1 MDWPRFSSLYRG
13 WTSQSEDKLEQQ
25 AVALGW
31 RGIMG
36 NFTDVLA
43 ARIPKNISDALRR
56 PSKGCFCLTYA
67 RYARG
72 ALPKANSGVNRGL
85 SICRMRL
92 PAPNRVANRAH
103 CRAGTKYRPRLA
115 CRRKGKDPSA
125 AKATARQAPTVG
137 RLRLSPRFCCARV
150 STGGVEQIS
159 ARTGRLV
166 RRRCRGPVIHNK
178 IWGPLMCAI
187 LGRAGPSWGRL
198 LTIRFPFEVL

>member
-1 MDWPRFSSLYRG
+1 VDWPRFSSLYRG

-103 CRAGTKYRPRLA
+103 CRA
-115 CRRKGKDPSA
+115 
-125 AKATARQAPTVG
+125 KATARQAPTVG